1 MPALVDTKVLVY
13 RFDPRFPEKQERA
26 TRLLETAVQPG
37 SLSLPHQALVEFVA
51 ATTRPL
57 PRIGP
62 LLSEDEAREEV
73 ESMLLTFDV
82 LYPDAALL
90 RTALRGVAAYGL
102 SWFDAH
108 LWAYAEHFGCHILY
122 SEDFQH
128 GRVYGSVRVV
138 NPFLAQA
145 KA

>member
-1 MPALVDTKVLVY
+1 MPALVDTNVLVY